1 MKYTEIVD
9 WMIHICRALAH
20 RAVEQDD
27 EDGVA
32 LYVHAARAFAAIQSK
47 DTNAIAK
54 GIKEISQQLTS
65 RPPRNAAEQEALNT
79 IQTEIKK
86 IQRYMA
92 S

>member
-1 MKYTEIVD
+1 MKYIEIVD
-9 WMIHICRALAH
+9 WMTHICPALAH

-47 DTNAIAK
+47 ETNEIAK

-79 IQTEIKK
+79 LQDSIEVSTE
-86 IQRYMA
+86 
-92 S
+92 